1 MAKVEPK
8 ARSDWNPMRD
18 QFTDP
23 KKNAY
28 PNMDLHQ
35 QPGFKVRAINQST
48 LVFKAALAKL
58 RPLGIAGP
66 LL

>member
-35 QPGFKVRAINQST
+35 QPGFKVRAKNQSI
-48 LVFKAALAKL
+48 LIL
-58 RPLGIAGP
+58 RLR
-66 LL
+66 